1 MTSKKAK
8 AQAPAVTKSPTPSK
22 THCLE
27 VVREPGKT
35 EDRLYAE
42 VAAHGLAGNALTLVN
57 FSSPGLGELSLT
69 ECVAVLKQKGGALSH
84 GDKREAEALLCAQ
97 AAALNAIF
105 TELARR
111 AALNMGEYLGATE
124 TYLRLA
130 LKAQSQCRSTI
141 ETLAEMKNPPMVF
154 ARQANISNGP
164 QQVNN
169 GVTHGDTER
178 FAKAPAHAEEKK
190 ITPTE
195 LFEEARDGRTQVD
208 ARATPTAGRSNTTLE
223 AMGRG
228 RRAAH
233 GGR

>member
-1 MTSKKAK
+1 MTNKKA
-8 AQAPAVTKSPTPSK
+8 PKSPTPNK
-22 THCLE
+22 AHCLE
-27 VVREPGKT
+27 VTREPGKT
-35 EDRLYAE
+35 DDRLYAE

-69 ECVAVLKQKGGALSH
+69 DCLAVLKQKAGALNH
-84 GDKREAEALLCAQ
+84 GDMREGEAVLCAQ

-141 ETLAEMKNPPMVF
+141 ETLAGMKNPPVVF

-169 GVTHGDTER
+169 GVPAGEQPAPAPARYAH
-178 FAKAPAHAEEKK
+178 APAHAHAGGKQ

-195 LFEEARDGRTQVD
+195 LLEDAPDGRTQLD
-208 ARATPTAGRSNTTLE
+208 T
-223 AMGRG
+223 
-228 RRAAH
+228 RAAPTT
-233 GGR
+233 GRTDTRLEPVGAIHRPAH